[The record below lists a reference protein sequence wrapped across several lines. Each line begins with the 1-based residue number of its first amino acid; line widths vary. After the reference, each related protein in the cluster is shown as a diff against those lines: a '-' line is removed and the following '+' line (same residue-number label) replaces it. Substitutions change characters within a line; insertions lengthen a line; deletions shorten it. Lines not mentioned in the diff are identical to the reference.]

1 MVDKW
6 GIIVPK
12 ERGVRAVPSPG
23 EVTRLLAELSS
34 GNRSAE
40 SELIP
45 LVYDELHRI
54 AARYMHHERPDH
66 TLQAT
71 AVVHEAYLKLV
82 KQQKVSWQSKAH
94 FLAVAATLMRR
105 VLLDYARS
113 HGRER
118 RGGARHPLP
127 LDEDR
132 VFSGQRSDELIELDQ
147 ALSRLGKADQRQS
160 QVVELRYF
168 GGLTVEETAAVL
180 GISPK
185 TVKRE
190 WSVARAWLHRE
201 IRMGKDQ

>member
-1 MVDKW
+1 
-6 GIIVPK
+6 
-12 ERGVRAVPSPG
+12 VPSHG
-23 EVTRLLAELSS
+23 EVTRLLAELSR

-45 LVYDELHRI
+45 LVYDELRRI
-54 AARYMHHERPDH
+54 AARFMKQERPDH

-82 KQQKVSWQSKAH
+82 KQQNVSWQSKAH
-94 FLAVAATLMRR
+94 FLAVAASVMRR

-113 HGRER
+113 HGREK
-118 RGGARHPLP
+118 RGGAHADLP
-127 LDEDR
+127 LDEAL
-132 VFSGQRSDELIELDQ
+132 VFCRQRSDELIELDQ
-147 ALSRLGKADQRQS
+147 ALSRLAEVDQRQN
-160 QVVELRYF
+160 QVVELRYY

-180 GISPK
+180 GVSPK

-201 IRMGKDQ
+201 IRTGKDQ

>member
-1 MVDKW
+1 
-6 GIIVPK
+6 
-12 ERGVRAVPSPG
+12 VPSHG
-23 EVTRLLAELSS
+23 EVTRLLAELSR

-45 LVYDELHRI
+45 LVYDELRRI
-54 AARYMHHERPDH
+54 AARFMKQERPDH

-82 KQQKVSWQSKAH
+82 KQQNVNWQSKAH
-94 FLAVAATLMRR
+94 FLAVAASVMRR

-113 HGRER
+113 HGREK
-118 RGGARHPLP
+118 RGGAHADLP
-127 LDEDR
+127 LDEAL
-132 VFSGQRSDELIELDQ
+132 VFCRQRSDELIELDQ
-147 ALSRLGKADQRQS
+147 ALSRLAEVDQRQN
-160 QVVELRYF
+160 QVVELRYY

-180 GISPK
+180 GVSPK

-201 IRMGKDQ
+201 IRTGKDQ